1 MRPINGTIEND
12 LIKLKGFASQPKIS
26 GYVSNL
32 WFGGLV
38 SKYPFEYLLFS
49 QEFDFQQY
57 KKEQTKEQIKN
68 RVLLKLDRIL
78 KSKLNEEEVSDLK
91 KIMSLVDNISSKKY
105 KNMKNPQMNKM
116 VEICM
121 QNKAFR
127 ESYQNKKEDLQKMTV
142 TFLKNKEENMKDSE
156 IEMFMEWFTNQRF
169 PKEE

>member
-38 SKYPFEYLLFS
+38 SKYPIEYLFFS
-49 QEFDFQQY
+49 QDYDYQQF

-68 RVLLKLDRIL
+68 RVLLNLDKIF

-91 KIMSLVDNISSKKY
+91 KIMSLVDNISSKK
-105 KNMKNPQMNKM
+105 
-116 VEICM
+116 I
-121 QNKAFR
+121 
-127 ESYQNKKEDLQKMTV
+127 
-142 TFLKNKEENMKDSE
+142 
-156 IEMFMEWFTNQRF
+156 
-169 PKEE
+169 

>member
-12 LIKLKGFASQPKIS
+12 LTKLKGFASQPKIY

-78 KSKLNEEEVSDLK
+78 KSKLNEEAVSNLK
-91 KIMSLVDNISSKKY
+91 KILSLVDNISSKK
-105 KNMKNPQMNKM
+105 
-116 VEICM
+116 I
-121 QNKAFR
+121 
-127 ESYQNKKEDLQKMTV
+127 
-142 TFLKNKEENMKDSE
+142 
-156 IEMFMEWFTNQRF
+156 
-169 PKEE
+169 

>member
-1 MRPINGTIEND
+1 MKPINGTIDND

-49 QEFDFQQY
+49 QEVDFQQY

-78 KSKLNEEEVSDLK
+78 KSKLTEEEISDLK
-91 KIMSLVDNISSKKY
+91 KIMSLVDNISSKK
-105 KNMKNPQMNKM
+105 N
-116 VEICM
+116 I
-121 QNKAFR
+121 R
-127 ESYQNKKEDLQKMTV
+127 
-142 TFLKNKEENMKDSE
+142 
-156 IEMFMEWFTNQRF
+156 I
-169 PKEE
+169 